1 MCKVKMTIFI
11 AMLFCTAFVPICSA
25 GNLTKQT
32 KTRVIHFPKERSMGL
47 VHVGELRTLDP
58 LWWQGWEAVG
68 QAKGNVRVPLNKAVR
83 LDISTEA
90 SEDISPLAALG
101 PDDTQAISFSWN
113 RCNIDDNDLQ
123 HLSGLTGL
131 KYLGLDSTQIKG
143 PGLLHLS
150 GLKSL
155 EALRLGYTE
164 ISDDSLKHLAGLKSL
179 KRLDLGGTKVTDDGL
194 IHLRNLSSLECLSL
208 ESTGIS
214 GKGFSSIAD
223 TTSINTLWLNHSD
236 ITDEGLK
243 HIAKLKS
250 LERLFLVNTAISD
263 TGIEHISML
272 KALKEL
278 NLVTFGVSKMKLSGA
293 ALSHMA
299 KLTSLESLD
308 LPGGITDAD
317 LVKLEGLTGLK
328 RLDIGRMQLTGAG
341 IQTLKEFKSLEYLQL
356 PHGINDE
363 DLTVIKGL
371 NSLEELWIQNSPI
384 TNKGL
389 SYLSGLKSL
398 RKLLLH
404 NGRGDGNMEVTGSGL
419 AYLKE
424 LPLTYLRLYQLKL
437 DESRLTHLAGL
448 KQLEELEVKGMPM
461 RDEDLAVIGKLTKLK
476 RLNFDSDTVSDG
488 GMAYLAGL
496 TALEDLAPWVL
507 MTDAGLSHLINLDK
521 LQRLQIK
528 GDITEKGLSHLAKLK
543 ALRNLR
549 IVSANDF
556 SNASM
561 EQLQKN
567 LPMLQRLNVAKDPKI
582 MGPPRTGTLAPRFS
596 VKTIDDKDITL
607 EDYHGKVVVLYFWGT
622 WCGPCVAST
631 PGLKKLYEELSQYDG
646 FAMIALA
653 IDNDE
658 SRLRRHIEQYGLTW
672 PQVRLG
678 LNSQVAADYGVSGV
692 PAYIL
697 VGLDGKVLL
706 SQERDWDKLKAA
718 VAKAL
723 RK

>member
-1 MCKVKMTIFI
+1 
-11 AMLFCTAFVPICSA
+11 
-25 GNLTKQT
+25 
-32 KTRVIHFPKERSMGL
+32 MGL

-83 LDISTEA
+83 LDIGTEA
-90 SEDISPLAALG
+90 SEDISPLADLG
-101 PDDTQAISFSWN
+101 PDDIQAISFSWN
-113 RCNIDDNDLQ
+113 RNIDDNDLQ

-131 KYLGLDSTQIKG
+131 KYLGLGSTQIKG
-143 PGLLHLS
+143 PGLLYLS

-155 EALRLGYTE
+155 EALVLGRTE
-164 ISDDSLKHLAGLKSL
+164 ISDDNLKHLAGLKSL
-179 KRLDLGGTKVTDDGL
+179 KRLDLSSTKVTDAGL
-194 IHLRNLSSLECLSL
+194 VHLRNLSSLERLSL
-208 ESTGIS
+208 GSSDIS

-223 TTSINTLWLNHSD
+223 TTSIKTLWLNHSD

-250 LERLFLVNTAISD
+250 LERLVLVNTAISD
-263 TGIEHISML
+263 TGIEHISRL
-272 KALKEL
+272 KTLKEL
-278 NLVTFGVSKMKLSGA
+278 NLSASGVSKMKLSGA
-293 ALSHMA
+293 ALSHIA
-299 KLTSLESLD
+299 KLTSLESLE

-317 LVKLEGLTGLK
+317 LAKLEGLTGLK

-356 PHGINDE
+356 PQGINDE

-389 SYLSGLKSL
+389 SYLSDLKSL

-404 NGRGDGNMEVTGSGL
+404 NGRNDKNMEVTGSGL

-424 LPLTYLRLYQLKL
+424 LPLTYLWLYQLKL

-448 KQLEELEVKGMPM
+448 KQLEELDVKRMPL

-476 RLNFDSDTVSDG
+476 RLNFDSETVSDG

-496 TALEDLAPWVL
+496 TALEDLAPWIS
-507 MTDAGLSHLINLDK
+507 MTDVGLSYLANMNK
-521 LQRLQIK
+521 LERLQVK
-528 GDITEKGLSHLAKLK
+528 GDFTDKGLKHLEKLK
-543 ALRNLR
+543 SLRTLR
-549 IVSANDF
+549 ITTGNDF
-556 SNASM
+556 SPASV
-561 EQLQKN
+561 EQLQNASPLLRSLKVYKSRDVKRR
-567 LPMLQRLNVAKDPKI
+567 PDIGESA
-582 MGPPRTGTLAPRFS
+582 PPFTC
-596 VKTIDDKDITL
+596 KTL
-607 EDYHGKVVVLYFWGT
+607 EGKELKLHDYRGKVVLLYFWAT
-622 WCGPCVAST
+622 WCSPCVAST
-631 PGLKKLYEELSQYDG
+631 PGLKKLYEGLSQYDG

-653 IDNDE
+653 IDKDE
-658 SRLRRHIEQYGLTW
+658 FRLRRHIEQYGLTW

-678 LNSQVAADYGVSGV
+678 LNSQVAADYGVKGV
-692 PAYIL
+692 PAYFLIGPDARIAS
-697 VGLDGKVLL
+697 VEKN
-706 SQERDWDKLKAA
+706 WDKLKAA
-718 VAKAL
+718 VVKAL

>member
-1 MCKVKMTIFI
+1 
-11 AMLFCTAFVPICSA
+11 
-25 GNLTKQT
+25 
-32 KTRVIHFPKERSMGL
+32 MGL
-47 VHVGELRTLDP
+47 VQVGELRTLDP

-68 QAKGNVRVPLNKAVR
+68 QARGNVRVALDKAVR

-90 SEDISPLAALG
+90 SEDISPLATLG
-101 PDDTQAISFSWN
+101 PDDIQAITFNWN
-113 RCNIDDNDLQ
+113 RCNIDDKDLQ
-123 HLSGLTGL
+123 HISGLTGL
-131 KYLGLDSTQIKG
+131 RHLGLSSTQIKG

-155 EALRLGYTE
+155 EALLLGRTE
-164 ISDDSLKHLAGLKSL
+164 ISDDGLKHLAGLNSL
-179 KRLDLGGTKVTDDGL
+179 KRLDLSSTKVTDAGL
-194 IHLRNLSSLECLSL
+194 VHLRNLSSLERLSL
-208 ESTGIS
+208 GSSGIS

-250 LERLFLVNTAISD
+250 LERLFLINTAISD
-263 TGIEHISML
+263 TGIEHISRL

-278 NLVTFGVSKMKLSGA
+278 NLGTSGVSKMKLSGA
-293 ALSHMA
+293 VLSHIA
-299 KLTSLESLD
+299 KLTSLESLK

-317 LVKLEGLTGLK
+317 LVKLVGLTGLK
-328 RLDIGRMQLTGAG
+328 RLDIGSMQLTGAG

-363 DLTVIKGL
+363 DLIVIKDL

-389 SYLSGLKSL
+389 RCLSDLKSL

-404 NGRGDGNMEVTGSGL
+404 NGRNDSNMKVTSSGL

-424 LPLTYLRLYQLKL
+424 LPLTYLWLYQLKL

-448 KQLEELEVKGMPM
+448 KQLEGLDVERMQL

-476 RLNFDSDTVSDG
+476 QLKFDSETVSDG

-496 TALEDLAPWVL
+496 TALEDFTPWIS
-507 MTDAGLSHLINLDK
+507 MTDVGLSYLANMNKLEQLQVKGDFTDQGLSHLE
-521 LQRLQIK
+521 R
-528 GDITEKGLSHLAKLK
+528 LK
-543 ALRNLR
+543 ALRFLR
-549 IVSANDF
+549 ITSGNDF
-556 SNASM
+556 SPAKL
-561 EQLQKN
+561 EQLQKE
-567 LPMLQRLNVAKDPKI
+567 LPVLQRLYVNKSRVTKSRPNIGEVAPKFSLK
-582 MGPPRTGTLAPRFS
+582 TLDG
-596 VKTIDDKDITL
+596 KEIKL
-607 EDYHGKVVVLYFWGT
+607 EDYRGRVVLLYFWGA
-622 WCGPCVAST
+622 WCSPCVAST
-631 PGLKKLYEELSQYDG
+631 PGLKKLYEQLCQYDG

-658 SRLRRHIEQYGLTW
+658 FRLRRHIEQYGLTW

-697 VGLDGKVLL
+697 VGPDGRVLL

>member
-1 MCKVKMTIFI
+1 
-11 AMLFCTAFVPICSA
+11 
-25 GNLTKQT
+25 
-32 KTRVIHFPKERSMGL
+32 MGL

-68 QAKGNVRVPLNKAVR
+68 QAKGNVRVALNKAVR

-90 SEDISPLAALG
+90 SENISPLAALG
-101 PDDTQAISFSWN
+101 PDDIQAITFNWN

-131 KYLGLDSTQIKG
+131 KHLVLSSTQIKG

-155 EALRLGYTE
+155 EALHLNRTE

-179 KRLDLGGTKVTDDGL
+179 KRLVLSSTKVTDAGL
-194 IHLRNLSSLECLSL
+194 VHLRNLSSLERLSL

-263 TGIEHISML
+263 TGIEHISRL

-278 NLVTFGVSKMKLSGA
+278 NLGTSGVSKMKLSGA

-299 KLTSLESLD
+299 KLTSLESLR
-308 LPGGITDAD
+308 LPDGITDAD
-317 LVKLEGLTGLK
+317 LAKLEGLTGLK

-341 IQTLKEFKSLEYLQL
+341 IQTLKEFKSLVYLQF
-356 PHGINDE
+356 PQGINDE
-363 DLTVIKGL
+363 DLAAIKGL

-389 SYLSGLKSL
+389 SYLSDLKSL

-404 NGRGDGNMEVTGSGL
+404 NGLVKRNMEVTGSGL
-419 AYLKE
+419 DYLKE
-424 LPLTYLRLYQLKL
+424 LPSLTSLYLYQLKL

-448 KQLEELEVKGMPM
+448 KQLEEFEVKRMPL

-476 RLNFDSDTVSDG
+476 RLNFDSETVSDG
-488 GMAYLAGL
+488 GMAYLVGL
-496 TALEDLAPWVL
+496 TALEDLAPWIS
-507 MTDAGLSHLINLDK
+507 MTDVGLSYLANMNKLERLQVKGDFTNQGLSHFE
-521 LQRLQIK
+521 R
-528 GDITEKGLSHLAKLK
+528 LK
-543 ALRNLR
+543 ALRTLR
-549 IVSANDF
+549 ITSGNDF
-556 SNASM
+556 SPAKL
-561 EQLQKN
+561 EQLQNELPVLQSFKVYKSRETKN
-567 LPMLQRLNVAKDPKI
+567 RPKI
-582 MGPPRTGTLAPRFS
+582 GEVAPKFSLKTLDG
-596 VKTIDDKDITL
+596 KEIKL
-607 EDYHGKVVVLYFWGT
+607 EDYRGKVVLLYFWGT
-622 WCGPCVAST
+622 WCSPCVAST

-653 IDNDE
+653 IDKDE
-658 SRLRRHIEQYGLTW
+658 FRLRRHIEQYGLTW

-678 LNSQVAADYGVSGV
+678 LRSQVAADYGVKGV
-692 PAYIL
+692 PAYFLIGPDARIAS
-697 VGLDGKVLL
+697 VEKN
-706 SQERDWDKLKAA
+706 WDKLKAA

>member
-1 MCKVKMTIFI
+1 MTILI

-32 KTRVIHFPKERSMGL
+32 KTRVIHFPKDRSMGL

-68 QAKGNVRVPLNKAVR
+68 QAKGNVRIPLNKAVR

-90 SEDISPLAALG
+90 SEDISPLATLG
-101 PDDTQAISFSWN
+101 PDDIQAITFNWN
-113 RCNIDDNDLQ
+113 RCNINDNDLQ

-131 KYLGLDSTQIKG
+131 KYLGLSSTQIKG

-155 EALRLGYTE
+155 EALHLGRTE
-164 ISDDSLKHLAGLKSL
+164 ISDDSLKHVARLKSL
-179 KRLDLGGTKVTDDGL
+179 KRLVLSSTKVTDAGL
-194 IHLRNLSSLECLSL
+194 VHLRNLSSLERLSL
-208 ESTGIS
+208 ESAGIS
-214 GKGFSSIAD
+214 GKGFSSLAD
-223 TTSINTLWLNHSD
+223 TTSINTLWLNRSD

-263 TGIEHISML
+263 TGIEHISRL

-278 NLVTFGVSKMKLSGA
+278 NLGTSGVSKMKLSGA

-299 KLTSLESLD
+299 KLTSLEKLD

-317 LVKLEGLTGLK
+317 LAKLEGLTGLK

-356 PHGINDE
+356 PQGINDK
-363 DLTVIKGL
+363 DLAVIKGL

-389 SYLSGLKSL
+389 SYLSDLKSL

-404 NGRGDGNMEVTGSGL
+404 NGRGDRNMEVTGSGL

-448 KQLEELEVKGMPM
+448 KQLEELDVKRMPL

-476 RLNFDSDTVSDG
+476 CLNFDSDTVSDG
-488 GMAYLAGL
+488 GIAYLAGL
-496 TALEDLAPWVL
+496 TALEDFAPWIS
-507 MTDAGLSHLINLDK
+507 MTDKGLSYLANMNKLERLQVKGDFTDQGLSHLE
-521 LQRLQIK
+521 R
-528 GDITEKGLSHLAKLK
+528 LK

-549 IVSANDF
+549 ITSGNDF
-556 SNASM
+556 SPAKL
-561 EQLQKN
+561 EQLQKE
-567 LPMLQRLNVAKDPKI
+567 LPVLQRFNVNKSRDTKNRPKI
-582 MGPPRTGTLAPRFS
+582 GEVAPKFSLKTLDG
-596 VKTIDDKDITL
+596 KEIKL
-607 EDYHGKVVVLYFWGT
+607 EDYRGKVVLLYFWGT
-622 WCGPCVAST
+622 WCSPCVAST

-658 SRLRRHIEQYGLTW
+658 FRLRRHIEQYGLTW

-678 LNSQVAADYGVSGV
+678 LRSQVAADYGVKGV
-692 PAYIL
+692 PAYFLIGPDARIAT
-697 VGLDGKVLL
+697 VEKN
-706 SQERDWDKLKAA
+706 WDKLKAA
-718 VAKAL
+718 VATAL